1 MCGRFVRFTSVER
14 FALLFNATTTPA
26 AKAGFNIPPS
36 TRILVAWNSPVGHCS
51 HHKQRHQAHRNRRTR
66 LLPGMYRLSNGFEK
80 FPGKI
85 VEKFPDEWCGYGV
98 STAFFRCL
106 NR

>member
-1 MCGRFVRFTSVER
+1 MGRRHVATLMRKMGIEALYRRPNTSRKHPQHVV
-14 FALLFNATTTPA
+14 FPYL
-26 AKAGFNIPPS
+26 
-36 TRILVAWNSPVGHCS
+36 
-51 HHKQRHQAHRNRRTR
+51 
-66 LLPGMYRLSNGFEK
+66 LSNGFEK